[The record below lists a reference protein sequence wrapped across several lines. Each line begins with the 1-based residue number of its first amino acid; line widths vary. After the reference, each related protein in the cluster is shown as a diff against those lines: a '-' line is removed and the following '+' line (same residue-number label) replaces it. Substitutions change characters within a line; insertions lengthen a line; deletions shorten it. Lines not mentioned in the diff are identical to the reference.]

1 MKKKTVLFLLSVIS
15 FTAFAIEKDTL
26 ALNLTQQQKHNTLS
40 TSFVIGAST
49 TSFLGLNSLWYKDYP
64 RSNFHFFNDAKEWM
78 QMDKCGH
85 AFTSYQLGRN
95 FYNTLQSSDSNR
107 NRNIFLGGA
116 SGLIYLTSIEILDGK
131 SAQWGFSKSDMIAN
145 TFGYF
150 LFASQ
155 EYFLQQQFISLKFS
169 YQKSAFANMRPETF
183 GRNFQQRLLKDY
195 NGQTYWLSAPLSL
208 NRSNTKRFTRWLCIS
223 FGYSI
228 DENLYADNNINSVN
242 NFHATREFFFS
253 FDADLNRIEWRRKWM
268 KKIASVINFIKIPS
282 PTIGIRSDGKVKV
295 YPVYF

>member
-1 MKKKTVLFLLSVIS
+1 MKKS
-15 FTAFAIEKDTL
+15 FTLFFILLFQLTAFSFESDTL
-26 ALNLTQQQKHNTLS
+26 VVNFSKQKKHNILFSSVATGAAAA
-40 TSFVIGAST
+40 SFI
-49 TSFLGLNSLWYKDYP
+49 GLNTLWYKDYP
-64 RSNFHFFNDAKEWM
+64 QSNFHFFNDSKEWM
-78 QMDKCGH
+78 QMDKFGH

-95 FYNTLQSSDSNR
+95 FYNTLQTSDSNR
-107 NRNIFLGGA
+107 NKNIFLGGA
-116 SGLIYLTSIEILDGK
+116 SGLIYLTGIEILDSK

-155 EYFLQQQFISLKFS
+155 EYFLQQQFISMKFS
-169 YQKSAFANMRPETF
+169 YQKSAFANVRPETF
-183 GRNFQQRLLKDY
+183 GHNFQQRLLKDY
-195 NGQTYWLSAPLSL
+195 NGQTYWFSAPISL
-208 NRSNTKRFTRWLCIS
+208 NRPNTKRFTRWLCIS
-223 FGYSI
+223 IGYSI
-228 DENLYADNNINSVN
+228 NENVFADNNINSVN

>member
-1 MKKKTVLFLLSVIS
+1 MKKSALLFTLLLIS
-15 FTAFAIEKDTL
+15 YSIFSFENDTL
-26 ALNLTQQQKHNTLS
+26 AVNLSYQKKQNTIS
-40 TSFVIGAST
+40 SSVAIGAAISSFV
-49 TSFLGLNSLWYKDYP
+49 GLNSLWYKDYP
-64 RSNFHFFNDAKEWM
+64 RSSFHFFNDSKEWK
-78 QMDKCGH
+78 QMDKLGH
-85 AFTSYQLGRN
+85 AFTSYQIGRN
-95 FYNTLQSSDSNR
+95 FYNTLQSNDSNR

-155 EYFLQQQFISLKFS
+155 EYFLHQQFISLKFS
-169 YQKSAFANMRPETF
+169 YHKSAFTNVRPETF

-208 NRSNTKRFTRWLCIS
+208 NRSNTKRFTQWLCIS

-282 PTIGIRSDGKVKV
+282 PTIGIRSDGKVKM

>member
-1 MKKKTVLFLLSVIS
+1 MKEKIIFIVLLLLGVHAS
-15 FTAFAIEKDTL
+15 AFEKDTL
-26 ALNLTQQQKHNTLS
+26 ALNHSQPKKHNTIFSSLAIGAGA
-40 TSFVIGAST
+40 TSFI
-49 TSFLGLNSLWYKDYP
+49 GLNTLWYKDFP
-64 RSNFHFFNDAKEWM
+64 QSNFHFFNDSKEWM

-85 AFTSYQLGRN
+85 AFTSYQIGRN
-95 FYNTLQSSDSNR
+95 FYNTLQSSPSNR

-116 SGLIYLTSIEILDGK
+116 SGLIYLTGIEILDGK

-155 EYFLQQQFISLKFS
+155 EYFLQQQFISMKFS
-169 YQKSAFANMRPETF
+169 YQKSEFANMRPETF

-208 NRSNTKRFTRWLCIS
+208 NHTDTKRFRRWLCIS

-253 FDADLNRIEWRRKWM
+253 FDADLTKIEWPRKWM

-282 PTIGIRSDGKVKV
+282 PTIGIRSDGKVKL

>member
-1 MKKKTVLFLLSVIS
+1 MREKTTFIFLFFFSINV
-15 FTAFAIEKDTL
+15 TAFENDTL
-26 ALNLTQQQKHNTLS
+26 ALQLSKQKKHNAIFSSLAI
-40 TSFVIGAST
+40 VGST
-49 TSFLGLNSLWYKDYP
+49 TSFIGLNTLWYKDYP
-64 RSNFHFFNDAKEWM
+64 RSNFHFFNDSQEWM

-95 FYNTLQSSDSNR
+95 VYNTLLTGDSNR

-131 SAQWGFSKSDMIAN
+131 SEQWGFSKSDMIAN
-145 TFGYF
+145 TFGYL

-155 EYFLQQQFISLKFS
+155 EYFFQQQLISLKFS
-169 YQKSAFANMRPETF
+169 YQKSEFANMRPETF

-208 NRSNTKRFTRWLCIS
+208 NRANTKRFTRWLCIS

>member
-1 MKKKTVLFLLSVIS
+1 MTKKIFFIVLLFICQAG
-15 FTAFAIEKDTL
+15 FAFEKDTL
-26 ALNLTQQQKHNTLS
+26 AIDFAQQKKHNTIFSSLAIGAS
-40 TSFVIGAST
+40 ATSFV
-49 TSFLGLNSLWYKDYP
+49 GLNSLWYKDYP
-64 RSNFHFFNDAKEWM
+64 RSNFHFFNDSKEWM
-78 QMDKCGH
+78 QMDKFGH
-85 AFTSYQLGRN
+85 AFTSYQVGRN
-95 FYNTLQSSDSNR
+95 FYNTLQTSDSNR
-107 NRNIFLGGA
+107 NRNIFIGGA

-169 YQKSAFANMRPETF
+169 YQKSAFANVRPETF

-208 NRSNTKRFTRWLCIS
+208 NRSNTKRFTKWLCIS

-242 NFHATREFFFS
+242 NFNATREFFFS

-268 KKIASVINFIKIPS
+268 KKIANVINFIKIPS
-282 PTIGIRSDGKVKV
+282 PTIGIRSDGKVKL
-295 YPVYF
+295 YPLYF

>member
-1 MKKKTVLFLLSVIS
+1 MREKATFILLFLFSSNVS
-15 FTAFAIEKDTL
+15 AFENDTL
-26 ALNLTQQQKHNTLS
+26 ALNFSQQKKHNAIISSFAIVGS
-40 TSFVIGAST
+40 TASFI
-49 TSFLGLNSLWYKDYP
+49 GLNTLWYKDYP
-64 RSNFHFFNDAKEWM
+64 RSNFHFFNDRKEWM

-85 AFTSYQLGRN
+85 AFTSYQIGRN
-95 FYNTLQSSDSNR
+95 FYNTLHTSASNR

-131 SAQWGFSKSDMIAN
+131 CAQWGFSKSDMIAN

-169 YQKSAFANMRPETF
+169 YQKSEFANMRPETF

-208 NRSNTKRFTRWLCIS
+208 NRPNTKRFTQWLCIS

-253 FDADLNRIEWRRKWM
+253 FDADLNGIEWRRKWM

-282 PTIGIRSDGKVKV
+282 PTIGIRSDGKVKL
-295 YPVYF
+295 YPMYF

>member
-1 MKKKTVLFLLSVIS
+1 MKTSVVVFFFFIFS
-15 FTAFAIEKDTL
+15 HSVFSIENDTL
-26 ALNLTQQQKHNTLS
+26 ALNLSYQKKHNSLFS
-40 TSFVIGAST
+40 SIAVGASVSSFV
-49 TSFLGLNSLWYKDYP
+49 GLNTLWYKDYP
-64 RSNFHFFNDAKEWM
+64 QSKLHFFNDSKEWM
-78 QMDKCGH
+78 QMDKLGH
-85 AFTSYQLGRN
+85 AFTSYQIGRN
-95 FYNTLQSSDSNR
+95 FYNTLQTSDSNR

-131 SAQWGFSKSDMIAN
+131 SSQWGFSKSDMLAN

-155 EYFLQQQFISLKFS
+155 EFFLQEQIISLKFS
-169 YQKSAFANMRPETF
+169 YQKSTYANQRPETF

-195 NGQTYWLSAPLSL
+195 NGQTYWISAPLSL
-208 NRSNTKRFTRWLCIS
+208 NRKNTKRFTRWLCIS

-228 DENLYADNNINSVN
+228 DENVYADNNINSVN

-282 PTIGIRSDGKVKV
+282 PTIGIRSDGKVKL

>member
-1 MKKKTVLFLLSVIS
+1 MKKAFVFIALIIFSCEI
-15 FTAFAIEKDTL
+15 FAIEKDTL
-26 ALNLTQQQKHNTLS
+26 ALNLSNQKKHNTTFSSLAFVAS
-40 TSFVIGAST
+40 ASSFV
-49 TSFLGLNSLWYKDYP
+49 GLNSLWYKDYP
-64 RSNFHFFNDAKEWM
+64 RSNFHFFNDSKEWM

-95 FYNTLQSSDSNR
+95 FYNTLLTSDSNR

-116 SGLIYLTSIEILDGK
+116 TGLIYLTSIEILDGK

-155 EYFLQQQFISLKFS
+155 EYFLQQQIISLKFS
-169 YQKSAFANMRPETF
+169 YQKSVFADMRPETF

-208 NRSNTKRFTRWLCIS
+208 NRTNTKRFTRWLCIS

-228 DENLYADNNINSVN
+228 DENLFADNNINSVN
-242 NFHATREFFFS
+242 NFQATREFFFS
-253 FDADLNRIEWRRKWM
+253 FDADLKRIEWRRKWM

-282 PTIGIRSDGKVKV
+282 PTIGIRSDGKVKL

>member
-1 MKKKTVLFLLSVIS
+1 MREKIIFYILFFFS
-15 FTAFAIEKDTL
+15 FNVSATEKDTL
-26 ALNLTQQQKHNTLS
+26 ALNFSQQKKHNTIFSSLAIGAGA
-40 TSFVIGAST
+40 TSFI
-49 TSFLGLNSLWYKDYP
+49 GLNTLWYKDFP
-64 RSNFHFFNDAKEWM
+64 QSKFHFFNDSKEWM

-85 AFTSYQLGRN
+85 AFTSYQVGRN
-95 FYNTLQSSDSNR
+95 FYNTLQTNDSNR

-131 SAQWGFSKSDMIAN
+131 SAQWGFSKSDMLAN

-208 NRSNTKRFTRWLCIS
+208 NRANTKRFTRWLCIS

-268 KKIASVINFIKIPS
+268 RKIASVINFIKIPS
-282 PTIGIRSDGKVKV
+282 PTIGIRSDGKVKL

>member
-1 MKKKTVLFLLSVIS
+1 MKKTVVLFVFIFFRLTVFS
-15 FTAFAIEKDTL
+15 IENDTL
-26 ALNLTQQQKHNTLS
+26 GVIPSQQKKNNTVFS
-40 TSFVIGAST
+40 SIAIGASAS
-49 TSFLGLNSLWYKDYP
+49 SFIALNTLWYKDYP
-64 RSNFHFFNDAKEWM
+64 KSNFHFFNDSKEWM
-78 QMDKCGH
+78 QIDKCGH

-95 FYNTLQSSDSNR
+95 FYNTLQTSPSNR

-131 SAQWGFSKSDMIAN
+131 SAQWGFSKSDMLAN

-169 YQKSAFANMRPETF
+169 YQKSVFANMRPETF

-208 NRSNTKRFTRWLCIS
+208 NSSNTKRFTRWLCIS

-282 PTIGIRSDGKVKV
+282 PTIGIRSDGKVKL